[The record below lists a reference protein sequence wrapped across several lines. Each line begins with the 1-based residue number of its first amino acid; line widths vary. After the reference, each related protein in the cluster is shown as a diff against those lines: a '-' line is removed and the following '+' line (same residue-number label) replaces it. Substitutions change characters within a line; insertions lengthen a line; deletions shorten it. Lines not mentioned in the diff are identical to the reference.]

1 MFFPIRRHVPIEVY
15 LKLLALIGAI
25 IGEYMTMDSHR
36 ANLQHIMMYAFFA
49 FHPIFELLYHHK
61 VEIIPKKLDY
71 LSAILAFGMEAFLFH
86 EHLHGRPHMDIQLHT
101 YLILAV
107 IMCGLSAAFEMYH
120 INDVR
125 PALARACFTMLQ
137 GTWFYQVRTTC
148 LICDK
153 KVRIV
158 SSFFNLLRKKEIKS
172 RKLNNS
178 RGKQITVIFQIFSP
192 FFDIYMIVVELIF

>member
-1 MFFPIRRHVPIEVY
+1 MPIEVY
-15 LKLLALIGAI
+15 LKLLALIVAI
-25 IGEYMTMDSHR
+25 IGEYITMKSHR
-36 ANLQHIMMYAFFA
+36 GNLQHIMMYAFFA

-107 IMCGLSAAFEMYH
+107 ILCGLSAAFEMYY

-137 GTWFYQVRTTC
+137 GTWFYQVFRTNDVLNLWRKRPHC
-148 LICDK
+148 IL
-153 KVRIV
+153 
-158 SSFFNLLRKKEIKS
+158 NLLRG
-172 RKLNNS
+172 N
-178 RGKQITVIFQIFSP
+178 
-192 FFDIYMIVVELIF
+192 